1 MKKDQQ
7 PHNIVLSALK
17 ALTADEF
24 ERFQNLVEEQEQI
37 EDLRNEVE
45 EREKGQTMAD
55 QELRLKE
62 GLDEIRRV
70 EAQADRDIK
79 AAYKHAED
87 ESEARAEQA
96 QILDEAAER
105 VWEIQ
110 IGLPNADDYLQ
121 EKAESIDNEM
131 TEFARGLLEKSGAQ

>member
-7 PHNIVLSALK
+7 PHLIVLSALK

-24 ERFQNLVEEQEQI
+24 ECFQNLVEEQEQI
-37 EDLRNEVE
+37 KDLRDEVD

-55 QELRLKE
+55 QDLRLKE
-62 GLDEIRRV
+62 GHDEIRRV
-70 EAQADRDIK
+70 QAQADRDIK

-87 ESEARAEQA
+87 ESEARAEEA

-105 VWEIQ
+105 VREIQ
-110 IGLPNADDYLQ
+110 INLPNADDYLQ
-121 EKAESIDNEM
+121 DDAERIDNKM
-131 TEFARGLLEKSGAQ
+131 TEFAHGLLEKSGAQ